1 MLKKLRWLL
10 FAILSWSLIS
20 GCTPKP
26 PDVPA
31 CEHMAS
37 HLAVDGSTG
46 HMVWAPSPTCM
57 KQIGEPECGHCVWI
71 VSGKEAFIGEQKGHW
86 LNGKTWSKIRSQ
98 SAYLPAAESYAPL
111 ATYII
116 DSCKKMGC
124 SDDVTKFKVKLDSLN
139 GVSGAL
145 SNP

>member
-1 MLKKLRWLL
+1 MKLFLTL
-10 FAILSWSLIS
+10 FILALSACSP
-20 GCTPKP
+20 TP

-37 HLAVDGSTG
+37 HLSVEADG
-46 HMVWAPSPTCM
+46 HMIWAPSPTCM
-57 KQIGEPECGHCVWI
+57 KQISEPECGHCVWI

-86 LNGKTWSKIRSQ
+86 LNGKTWSKIRAQ

-116 DSCKKMGC
+116 NACKKMGC
-124 SDDVTKFKVKLDSLN
+124 SDDVDKFKVKLDSLN